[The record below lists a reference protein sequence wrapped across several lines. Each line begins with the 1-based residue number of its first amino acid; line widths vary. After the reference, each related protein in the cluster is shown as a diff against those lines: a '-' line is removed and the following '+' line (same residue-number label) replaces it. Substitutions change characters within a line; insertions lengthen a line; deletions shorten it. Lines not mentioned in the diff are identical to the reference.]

1 MAGSFTSGSSHR
13 GEQSYQDRDQSASQ
27 RSSGDNDNNNTKQ
40 AYQQMAQSLQQAGY
54 GNLSTAT
61 APATQAFVDRYRDY
75 ADRSIGDRL
84 GSLIG
89 REEVAPK
96 FSPTNLSPIAAAD
109 WDFMG
114 SPAAK
119 GLAYAAG
126 GPVLGGLYSAG
137 IGIRDGKYGSAA
149 LSGLAGLAGGAA
161 PLSAGAQ
168 MLGMADSLNNMSGM
182 MGRGTIDDLMEDSPG
197 ATDVPQPQEPQE
209 QGPAL
214 TQYQGPITG
223 GQGGDNQPLVQQAE
237 PQPQRKPIQQ
247 EQTQEL
253 AKLLLNRPGY
263 TRAGQGVVYM

>member
-1 MAGSFTSGSSHR
+1 MAGSFTSGDSHR
-13 GEQSYQDRDQSASQ
+13 GERDYQDRDRSASQ
-27 RSSGDNDNNNTKQ
+27 RSSGDNENTK
-40 AYQQMAQSLQQAGY
+40 AYQDMAKSLQQAGY

-61 APATQAFVDRYRDY
+61 APATQAFIDRYRDY
-75 ADRSIGDRL
+75 SDRSIGDRL

-89 REEVAPK
+89 RKEVAPTY
-96 FSPTNLSPIAAAD
+96 SPNNLSPIAAAD
-109 WDFMG
+109 WDFAG

-137 IGIRDGKYGSAA
+137 IGIRDGNYGSAA

-168 MLGMADSLNNMSGM
+168 MLGMADSINNLSGM
-182 MGRGTIDDLMEDSPG
+182 MGKGTIDDLMDDTPG
-197 ATDVPQPQEPQE
+197 ATDVPAKQEP

-223 GQGGDNQPLVQQAE
+223 GQNNDQPLVQQA
-237 PQPQRKPIQQ
+237 QPKPTQQ

-253 AKLLLNRPGY
+253 AKLLMNRPGY
-263 TRAGQGVVYM
+263 TQAGRGVVYM

>member
-1 MAGSFTSGSSHR
+1 MARWGA
-13 GEQSYQDRDQSASQ
+13 E
-27 RSSGDNDNNNTKQ
+27 SSGQGPSRSDSSLSGGSRGNTQGRQGENDSKQ
-40 AYQQMAQSLQQAGY
+40 AYEQMAQSLQAAGY
-54 GNLSTAT
+54 GNLSTPTALAT
-61 APATQAFVDRYRDY
+61 SAFIDRYRDY

-96 FSPTNLSPIAAAD
+96 FSPANLSPLASTD
-109 WDFMG
+109 WDFAG
-114 SPAAK
+114 SPVAK

-137 IGIRDGKYGSAA
+137 IGVRDGKYGSAA

-182 MGRGTIDDLMEDSPG
+182 MGRGTIDDLMEDTPG
-197 ATDVPQPQEPQE
+197 ATDVPQPDEPQE

-223 GQGGDNQPLVQQAE
+223 GQGGDNQPLVQQ
-237 PQPQRKPIQQ
+237 PQPQPKPIQQ